1 MERHV
6 FTRRIEVLTDDRF
19 SMDEP
24 WRSRFL
30 ELVANEATGWRW
42 EGRPPTREEVAIWL
56 NDGELHRK
64 ITQILNAWQNVD
76 A

>member
-1 MERHV
+1 MRPHKY
-6 FTRRIEVLTDDRF
+6 TRIELLTEDLF
-19 SMDEP
+19 SLDEP

-42 EGRPPTREEVAIWL
+42 EGRPPTREEVTTWL
-56 NDGELHRK
+56 GDGELHYK
-64 ITQILNAWQNVD
+64 VAQILNAWQGAD